1 MLLSESG
8 KILQVLRLN
17 SGADKRL
24 RGGHVWIYSNEVN
37 TKATPLKQFAA
48 GEQVVVETA
57 NGKALGIAYVNPNTL
72 ICARLISRSVK
83 QTMDQSLLVHRLKV
97 ALSLREACF
106 DQPCYRLVFG
116 DSDGLSGLVI
126 DRYYDI
132 FVVQISTAG
141 MEALKDEIL
150 AALLKVFKPQGVLF
164 RNDGKM
170 RDMEGLESYVETVYG
185 DVPEMAPLMENG
197 VPLVAPVMAGQKTG
211 WFYDHRL
218 NRARMQ
224 QHVAGKKVLDL
235 FSYVGG
241 WGVQALAAGADHVT
255 CLDASEFALDVA
267 EENARINEA
276 ADRFTT
282 MQGDAFEGCK
292 MLLEE
297 GEKFDVVILDPPA
310 FIQKRKDIR
319 NGEQAYRRM
328 NQLAMRL
335 VAKNGLLVSASCS
348 MHLQRDRLVDMI
360 RSESRALDRQAQ
372 IFDQGHQGGDH
383 PVHPAIPETDYLKS
397 YFVRLLP
404 V

>member
-1 MLLSESG
+1 M
-8 KILQVLRLN
+8 QVLRLN

-48 GEQVVVETA
+48 GEQVVVETS
-57 NGKALGIAYVNPNTL
+57 NGKALGVAYVNPNTL
-72 ICARLISRSVK
+72 ICARLISRSAK

-126 DRYYDI
+126 DRYFDI

-185 DVPEMAPLMENG
+185 EVPDMAPLMENG
-197 VPLVAPVMAGQKTG
+197 VPLVAPVKTGQKTG

-267 EENARINEA
+267 EENARINEG

-383 PVHPAIPETDYLKS
+383 PIHPAIPETDYLKS

>member
-1 MLLSESG
+1 M
-8 KILQVLRLN
+8 QVLRLN